1 MNYLLATNVVSE
13 LRKIGDGKAD
23 ARVAAWVDTEDAE
36 SFFISAITILELER
50 GVLGIQRRDAAQ
62 GARLRAW
69 LDNHVRPEFAGRI
82 LPIDDQI
89 AMRCAH
95 LHIPDRRNE
104 VDALIGACPHVFTHP
119 LVQATM
125 AGIIA
130 LLAVMVAAAVASVA
144 VAAGGTIRQL
154 QGSVA
159 TASAKDRSRPSNRSQ
174 STVETARVPD
184 VSWRLNSYTRTR
196 SPPKPPG
203 STLEKKVPT

>member
-1 MNYLLATNVVSE
+1 MNYLLDTIVVSE

-36 SFFISAITILELER
+36 NFFISAITILELER

-104 VDALIGACPHVFTHP
+104 VDALIAATA
-119 LVQATM
+119 LVHGLT
-125 AGIIA
+125 
-130 LLAVMVAAAVASVA
+130 
-144 VAAGGTIRQL
+144 
-154 QGSVA
+154 VA
-159 TASAKDRSRPSNRSQ
+159 TRNVRDFEGTGVVVVNPWQ
-174 STVETARVPD
+174 D
-184 VSWRLNSYTRTR
+184 
-196 SPPKPPG
+196 
-203 STLEKKVPT
+203 

>member
-1 MNYLLATNVVSE
+1 MNYLLDTNVVSE

-82 LPIDDQI
+82 LPIVDQI

-104 VDALIGACPHVFTHP
+104 VDALIAATA
-119 LVQATM
+119 LVHGLT
-125 AGIIA
+125 
-130 LLAVMVAAAVASVA
+130 
-144 VAAGGTIRQL
+144 
-154 QGSVA
+154 VA
-159 TASAKDRSRPSNRSQ
+159 TRNVRDFEGTGVVVVNPWQ
-174 STVETARVPD
+174 D
-184 VSWRLNSYTRTR
+184 
-196 SPPKPPG
+196 
-203 STLEKKVPT
+203 